1 MQEGHLN
8 SNLNDPEDRIIAD
21 NINLHKFM
29 PFDPP
34 GYKVDKKE
42 YLRAVLLYVGDK
54 CSLLP
59 ELLEVFSLEDTL
71 LFLHIF
77 SGQKIAVPKRKQI
90 EAGLKDIAVYFAVV
104 NNSSAEEI
112 TRLAKLN
119 SVTTQTIKL
128 IVERIAAV
136 LNQPNPLKK
145 QE

>member
-1 MQEGHLN
+1 MS
-8 SNLNDPEDRIIAD
+8 SNQNDTEDSVIAD
-21 NINLHKFM
+21 NINLQPFM

-34 GYKVDKKE
+34 GYKISQRD

-77 SGQKIAVPKRKQI
+77 SGQKLVVPKRKQI
-90 EAGLKDIAVYFAVV
+90 ESGLKDIAMYFAVV
-104 NNSSAEEI
+104 NNPTAEEI
-112 TRLAKLN
+112 NRLAKLN
-119 SVTTQTIKL
+119 NVTVQTVKL
-128 IVERIAAV
+128 IVGRLAT
-136 LNQPNPLKK
+136 LLDQPNPLKK